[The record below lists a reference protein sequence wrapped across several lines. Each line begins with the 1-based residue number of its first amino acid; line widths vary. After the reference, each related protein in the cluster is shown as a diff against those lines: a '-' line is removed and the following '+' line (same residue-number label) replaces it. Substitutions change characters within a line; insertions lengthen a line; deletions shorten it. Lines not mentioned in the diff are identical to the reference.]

1 MHHSQ
6 FGGISLYGLVTG
18 SSIGANKIAGDSA
31 FALQANQGFFNP
43 ADLSSSN
50 RFLGNDISQFT
61 SSVANAFLG
70 PNTLDNIV
78 LGNCGSLIDLG
89 AGNFVTCGT
98 LTTGNP
104 NGAASAAGAQKQQI
118 LQRLMSSF
126 SVARTMIL
134 AP

>member
-18 SSIGANKIAGDSA
+18 SLIGENTIAGDSA
-31 FALQANQGFFNP
+31 FALQANQGFNP
-43 ADLSSSN
+43 ANLASSN
-50 RFLGNDISQFT
+50 RFQGNNISQLT
-61 SSVANAFLG
+61 SSVADVFLG